1 LITNQ
6 QLSQE
11 RFGRRKRTKYDLL
24 ADLLRSSKGGARK
37 TNLMFRANLS
47 FVLLNKYL
55 SFLVENGFLES
66 KDGLFFP
73 TKTGLRYL
81 HRYARYTRAKD
92 DLIKSQERVVSS
104 VNIAK
109 GLPSN

>member
-1 LITNQ
+1 LIANR

-11 RFGRRKRTKYDLL
+11 KFGRRKRTKYDLL
-24 ADLLRSSKGGARK
+24 ADLLRSAKGGARK

-73 TKTGLRYL
+73 TKAGLRYL

-92 DLIKSQERVVSS
+92 NMLRSQEMVVSS
-104 VNIAK
+104 IKV
-109 GLPSN
+109 GGPLSN